1 MLKLPVMTKLKTL
14 SAQEVVSF
22 LKEQGF
28 LIDRQRGSHMVL
40 VRKLISVKQ
49 VLTIPNHSEIDKG
62 TLKAIYNQVKKF
74 IPEEEVRKYFYTD

>member
-1 MLKLPVMTKLKTL
+1 MTKLKTL
-14 SAQEVVSF
+14 SAQEIINF
-22 LKEQGF
+22 LDRQGF
-28 LIDRQRGSHMVL
+28 FIDRQRGSHIVI
-40 VRKLISVKQ
+40 VRKLLSVKQ